1 MAEVRVAQEYCIVPS
16 SATTCK
22 KCLIIIY
29 MDLTNIKMVS
39 SILNSIFIL
48 NIQKIIIV
56 IVGTYIY
63 IYIGTY

>member
-1 MAEVRVAQEYCIVPS
+1 
-16 SATTCK
+16 
-22 KCLIIIY
+22 

-48 NIQKIIIV
+48 NIQIII

-63 IYIGTY
+63 IDIGTY

>member
-1 MAEVRVAQEYCIVPS
+1 
-16 SATTCK
+16 
-22 KCLIIIY
+22 

-48 NIQKIIIV
+48 NIQIIIII

-63 IYIGTY
+63 IDIGTY

>member
-1 MAEVRVAQEYCIVPS
+1 
-16 SATTCK
+16 
-22 KCLIIIY
+22 

-48 NIQKIIIV
+48 NIQIIIIV

-63 IYIGTY
+63 IDIGTY